1 MAAEQAMPELT
12 PKDMSELRQARLLL
26 ENPGLAMK
34 LTAMLGTSLEKG
46 FALLPPGWSGT
57 VAALSRKALE
67 AAAHSAI
74 LTMKAGEQKKA
85 AANSLHRLMVAGTG
99 AAGGF
104 WGIPA
109 LAVELPLATT
119 IMMRSIADIARSEG
133 HLVTDPAI
141 KVACIEVFAFGG
153 PGKGDDGSETGYF
166 AVRAGLA
173 QVVSD
178 AARHIAGKGLSRTAP
193 PVMVRL
199 LTQVASR
206 FGVQVSEKIAAQ
218 AVPVI
223 GAFGG
228 AVINTLFIDHFQAM
242 ARGHFIL
249 LRLEKKY
256 GPEFIRAAYGRL

>member
-1 MAAEQAMPELT
+1 MTAADLA
-12 PKDMSELRQARLLL
+12 DLRQARLLL

-34 LTAMLGTSLEKG
+34 LTSVLGTSLEKG
-46 FALLPPGWSGT
+46 FALLPSGWPET
-57 VAALSRKALE
+57 VAALSRRALE
-67 AAAHSAI
+67 AAVRSAI
-74 LTMKAGEQKKA
+74 LTMKAQQPRRQ

-99 AAGGF
+99 AFGGF

-119 IMMRSIADIARSEG
+119 IMLRSIADIARSEG
-133 HLVTDPAI
+133 HLITDPAV

-153 PGKGDDGSETGYF
+153 PGKSDNGAETGYF

-178 AARHIAGKGLSRTAP
+178 AAGHIAGKGLPTSVP
-193 PVMVRL
+193 PVVVRL
-199 LTQVASR
+199 LSQVASR

-218 AVPVI
+218 ALPVI
-223 GAFGG
+223 GALGG

-249 LRLEKKY
+249 LRLEQKY
-256 GPEFIRAAYGRL
+256 GPEQVRSAYLRL